1 MSRIFKV
8 RLFTRWAESENI
20 SDTVLCRAVEELESG
35 LFDANLGGN
44 LYKKR
49 IPHSGRGKRGGARTI
64 IATRFEERVFFMAGF
79 AKNVQG
85 NIDRSRLEALKEY
98 AKLLLRYSDTEIE
111 RAVSTR
117 NLREVI
123 CDGR

>member
-79 AKNVQG
+79 AKNVQE
-85 NIDRSRLEALKEY
+85 NIERSRLEALKEY
-98 AKLLLRYSDTEIE
+98 AKLLLRYSDTEID

-117 NLREVI
+117 NIREVI

>member
-79 AKNVQG
+79 AKNVQE
-85 NIDRSRLEALKEY
+85 NIERSRLEALKEY
-98 AKLLLRYSDTEIE
+98 AKLLLRYSDTEID

-117 NLREVI
+117 ILREVI